1 MNQNILNRIQEL
13 WAKAQKREI
22 TWQEVYKRLSIYFET
37 MVVMRE
43 YEAIQDL
50 IFLMEITL
58 KYQVIRWEQRRK
70 FSVVR

>member
-1 MNQNILNRIQEL
+1 MNQNILNRVQEL
-13 WAKAQKREI
+13 WAKAHKREI

-58 KYQVIRWEQRRK
+58 KYQVIRWEQKRK
-70 FSVVR
+70 FRVVR